1 KAHPDVSEL
10 FYQIFDKGILE
21 DSEGQEVNFK
31 NSIIIMTSNI
41 ASDVI
46 IDTCIESSVKPASSD
61 LVQLIRPHL
70 QSHFKAALLGRMTV
84 VPYLPLSH
92 EEYVQIV
99 KIKLSKIQSRVREN
113 YQVPLTYDNDVVAH
127 IVMACNEIESG
138 ARVVDRILN
147 QTILPSLSSAV
158 LDKMASNISFN
169 AIKIS
174 LSSTGGFDYSFDF

>member
-1 KAHPDVSEL
+1 
-10 FYQIFDKGILE
+10 
-21 DSEGQEVNFK
+21 
-31 NSIIIMTSNI
+31 M
-41 ASDVI
+41 
-46 IDTCIESSVKPASSD
+46 
-61 LVQLIRPHL
+61 
-70 QSHFKAALLGRMTV
+70 

-113 YQVPLTYDNDVVAH
+113 YQVPLTYDNDVVTH

-174 LSSTGGFDYSFDF
+174 LSSEGDFDYSFDF